1 MIDFTEG
8 SRMRTNASG
17 SPKTQKPNIIPK
29 GQMTNQTP
37 CNYRTPYKPEVQ
49 YYDEQMVIV
58 NGVSYTRKEPTPI
71 VIQEDE
77 NTIVVGGVKYQ
88 RMEDPKPQT
97 LERIITEC
105 MIGYNNTVI
114 VELME
119 RILDRVEVEWMPDK
133 VVMDKEEP
141 IVDVVEYHRGW
152 DNCIKYLKD
161 NLK

>member
-8 SRMRTNASG
+8 SQMRTNASG

-37 CNYRTPYKPEVQ
+37 CNYRTPYKPQIE

-58 NGVSYTRKEPTPI
+58 NGV
-71 VIQEDE
+71 Q
-77 NTIVVGGVKYQ
+77 YQ
-88 RMEDPKPQT
+88 RVEEPKPQT

-105 MIGYNNTVI
+105 MIAYNNTVI

-119 RILDRVEVEWMPDK
+119 RILDRVEVEFFPKLGSIEPPLYNDGWEDCL
-133 VVMDKEEP
+133 KE
-141 IVDVVEYHRGW
+141 
-152 DNCIKYLKD
+152 LKTRLR
-161 NLK
+161 LK

>member
-37 CNYRTPYKPEVQ
+37 CNYRTPYKPQVE

-58 NGVSYTRKEPTPI
+58 NGVSYTRTDRTP
-71 VIQEDE
+71 VIIHKDE

-88 RMEDPKPQT
+88 KIEKPKPPT
-97 LERIITEC
+97 LYDAICEKGNMYANVSATVCEIVKEWLPNTRFEDGNDYN
-105 MIGYNNTVI
+105 IGWNDCLQKI
-114 VELME
+114 
-119 RILDRVEVEWMPDK
+119 
-133 VVMDKEEP
+133 KE
-141 IVDVVEYHRGW
+141 
-152 DNCIKYLKD
+152 